1 MQPAKWPKVLPPMTP
16 EQSRTSDAFMKLWH
30 ELLPHRFGL
39 IETFN
44 HNFPVKHSHP
54 GFRTTIEIGAGL
66 GEHILYEKLTPEQEG
81 NYYAV
86 ELRENMA
93 FGLVPPGSEQC
104 P

>member
-16 EQSRTSDAFMKLWH
+16 EQ
-30 ELLPHRFGL
+30 
-39 IETFN
+39 
-44 HNFPVKHSHP
+44 
-54 GFRTTIEIGAGL
+54 
-66 GEHILYEKLTPEQEG
+66 EG
-81 NYYAV
+81 DYYAV